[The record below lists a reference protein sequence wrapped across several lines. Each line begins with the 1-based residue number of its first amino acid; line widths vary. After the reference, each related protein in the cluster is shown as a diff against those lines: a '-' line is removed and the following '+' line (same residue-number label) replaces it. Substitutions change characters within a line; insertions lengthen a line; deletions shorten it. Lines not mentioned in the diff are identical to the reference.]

1 MQCQEFC
8 FSLRSLLSST
18 QSISKWG
25 KAFFESLLGLGVH
38 SWPYHIRL
46 AWLFCF
52 FWYSKPTAN
61 CYHCIIYANLNCCKQ
76 KPKSFTREIR
86 NFDDIDLDG
95 LNGTLSNA
103 DWNDVFDASLFDI
116 VVIYQRFFSILL
128 STVESFIPDICWLR
142 NKPWMTG
149 QICKAVRKRDRVVS
163 QSDSQVK
170 KHWSWGEFVKLVYK
184 LSFLL

>member
-1 MQCQEFC
+1 MKFVIVHPINQQM
-8 FSLRSLLSST
+8 RKGLLWVFT
-18 QSISKWG
+18 QSGKSILDLIISDSPG
-25 KAFFESLLGLGVH
+25 FFVSSGTL
-38 SWPYHIRL
+38 S
-46 AWLFCF
+46 
-52 FWYSKPTAN
+52 PTAN
-61 CYHCIIYANLNCCKQ
+61 CYHCINYANLNCRKQ

-184 LSFLL
+184 LPFLL